1 MRGGPDAG
9 ASGGPDGPTTGPL
22 PQSWASSRLRLSW
35 CAPTTAVL
43 PHTSYAAK
51 SSRTSPTVI
60 SSSPVPR
67 MVVRT
72 TVPSVVRVR
81 SECTLRY
88 PSSVR
93 TGRSG
98 TIRTPFGASGASGAS
113 GDGYRS
119 VHSDLT
125 RTTLGTVVRTTIRG
139 TGELLITVGLVL
151 LLFAAY
157 EVWGKTAVVGAHQD
171 NLSRE
176 LAQDW
181 GNGPVV
187 GPSGPPEAP
196 ASGPPRI
203 GGAIA
208 RLYIPRMHKQWVV
221 VQGVSRAD
229 IRYAPGHYPET
240 AMPGNI
246 GNFSV
251 AGHRTPA
258 IFWDLDQRRNGDL
271 IGVETRE
278 QWYVYRVVQ
287 VEIVSPHA
295 VQVVAPWPNHP
306 GERPTKAMI
315 TLTTCNPKLDNYQRL
330 VVHGELDPKLTR
342 AHSDGKPAELGG

>member
-1 MRGGPDAG
+1 MTSPRPPHKPRHAAVDQDEIATTLLPRIPAVEDAT
-9 ASGGPDGPTTGPL
+9 AVIPRITAPAADAPPAAAHAPSPSPSPSPSADAPSPDGPSPDGPS
-22 PQSWASSRLRLSW
+22 PGEPAPGAPKGVRIVPLR
-35 CAPTTAVL
+35 P
-43 PHTSYAAK
+43 
-51 SSRTSPTVI
+51 
-60 SSSPVPR
+60 
-67 MVVRT
+67 VRT
-72 TVPSVVRVR
+72 D
-81 SECTLRY
+81 
-88 PSSVR
+88 
-93 TGRSG
+93 
-98 TIRTPFGASGASGAS
+98 
-113 GDGYRS
+113 DGYRS

-125 RTTLGTVVRTTIRG
+125 RTTLATVVRTTIRG

-171 NLSRE
+171 NLSRQ

-187 GPSGPPEAP
+187 GPSGPPDAP
-196 ASGPPRI
+196 ASGAPRT
-203 GGAIA
+203 GGGIA

-258 IFWDLDQRRNGDL
+258 IFWDLDQLRNGDL

>member
-98 TIRTPFGASGASGAS
+98 TIRTPFGASGASGAGS
-113 GDGYRS
+113 PGEGSAGGGSSAAGAVIRGMIAVASPTAGMRGRS
-119 VHSDLT
+119 VVAISSWSTAACRGLCGGRGERLAEPVGVADRRDHERGRVHPAVQQQRVPHAAYRAGGDDPYPHDRHRLAAT
-125 RTTLGTVVRTTIRG
+125 GPQRVDDGLDVLLVDHDILGPGAGRQAAVGTPWGVVEPHGQPWTVHRHQPGGTLSGFGAGALVGDPSVRARQV
-139 TGELLITVGLVL
+139 VGL
-151 LLFAAY
+151 LF
-157 EVWGKTAVVGAHQD
+157 D
-171 NLSRE
+171 
-176 LAQDW
+176 
-181 GNGPVV
+181 
-187 GPSGPPEAP
+187 
-196 ASGPPRI
+196 
-203 GGAIA
+203 
-208 RLYIPRMHKQWVV
+208 
-221 VQGVSRAD
+221 
-229 IRYAPGHYPET
+229 
-240 AMPGNI
+240 
-246 GNFSV
+246 
-251 AGHRTPA
+251 
-258 IFWDLDQRRNGDL
+258 
-271 IGVETRE
+271 
-278 QWYVYRVVQ
+278 
-287 VEIVSPHA
+287 
-295 VQVVAPWPNHP
+295 VVA
-306 GERPTKAMI
+306 
-315 TLTTCNPKLDNYQRL
+315 
-330 VVHGELDPKLTR
+330 
-342 AHSDGKPAELGG
+342 

>member
-1 MRGGPDAG
+1 MTSPRPPHKPRHAAVDQDEIATTLLPRIPAVGDATAIIPRITAPAADEPPPAEPSPGEPAPDA
-9 ASGGPDGPTTGPL
+9 PDAPKGVRIVPL
-22 PQSWASSRLRLSW
+22 RP
-35 CAPTTAVL
+35 
-43 PHTSYAAK
+43 
-51 SSRTSPTVI
+51 
-60 SSSPVPR
+60 
-67 MVVRT
+67 VRT
-72 TVPSVVRVR
+72 D
-81 SECTLRY
+81 
-88 PSSVR
+88 
-93 TGRSG
+93 
-98 TIRTPFGASGASGAS
+98 
-113 GDGYRS
+113 DGYRS

-258 IFWDLDQRRNGDL
+258 IFWDLDQLRNGDL